1 MTVTEGH
8 VPGSFDPGSSPQY
21 GIPDPLL
28 PLIREATHGEY
39 EIERE
44 LGRGGMA
51 AVYLARDT
59 ALNRKVAIKTML
71 PELISRPGMVQ
82 RFKREAQM
90 AAGLSH
96 PHIVQIHGVR
106 ETPRL
111 VYFVMKCIEGR
122 SIDSIL
128 GERGALDLE
137 TTRLIMQQA
146 GSALSF
152 AHHRGVVHRDV
163 KPANIMIDENG
174 WAVMTDFGIAKI
186 DDAQNLTATGT
197 AIGTPHYMSPEQFHN
212 KPVTGASDQYALAIV
227 AYEMLTGRKPFDGGT
242 VAEIITKHLFSPPP
256 DVRQDRPDI
265 PASVA
270 EALTRMLAKEPA
282 DRFPDLDDAIA
293 AFGAPSPM
301 HLDMVRAQLMAIAR
315 SDEQKKP
322 RLSVPLSPIPTT
334 RPGGQETVLTPA
346 PASSMPGPI
355 RTPPPVA
362 TPAAAATGPA
372 TAARRGRRAALWGAV
387 AVLLLAIPAY
397 FAATRWLPGTRTP
410 ERNEALT
417 RGVKLWQ
424 QREVGAAEAEFARAA
439 AEMPRSALPHVYL
452 SRMSRERG
460 DMPRARAEAARA
472 VQLEPNNAVALR
484 EMGSVLLVSGNYD
497 LARRFFVRALRAAP
511 EDRVSMGWLGCTL
524 QRLGQADQAARWL
537 QRAGQGPWS
546 ACAV

>member
-1 MTVTEGH
+1 MQ
-8 VPGSFDPGSSPQY
+8 PSGSHEM
-21 GIPDPLL
+21 PDLL
-28 PLIREATHGEY
+28 RPLITEATQGEY

-51 AVYLARDT
+51 AVYLARDI
-59 ALNRKVAIKTML
+59 ALNRKVAIKTIL

-128 GERGALDLE
+128 AERGALDLE

-227 AYEMLTGRKPFDGGT
+227 AYEMLTGKKPFDGDT

-256 DVRQDRPDI
+256 DIRKDRPEL

-270 EALTRMLAKEPA
+270 AALTRMLAKEPA
-282 DRFPDLDDAIA
+282 DRFPDLDAAIA
-293 AFGAPSPM
+293 AFGAPSPT

-315 SDEQKKP
+315 SGEEKWP
-322 RLSVPLSPIPTT
+322 RLSVPLSPVPAT
-334 RPGGQETVLTPA
+334 RPSAQKTVLTPVPSAGA
-346 PASSMPGPI
+346 PKRRK
-355 RTPPPVA
+355 RTL
-362 TPAAAATGPA
+362 
-372 TAARRGRRAALWGAV
+372 LWIAGAV
-387 AVLLLAIPAY
+387 VLLAIPTY
-397 FAATRWLPGTRTP
+397 FLAARWMPASRAP
-410 ERNEALT
+410 DRNAALT
-417 RGVKLWQ
+417 RGVQLWQ
-424 QREVGAAEAEFARAA
+424 QRQLVAARAELARAA
-439 AEMPRSALPHVYL
+439 TEMPRSALPHVYL
-452 SRMSRERG
+452 SRMSRESG
-460 DMPRARAEAARA
+460 DLARARAEAARA

-484 EMGSVLLVSGNYD
+484 EMGSVLLATGNHD
-497 LARRFFVRALRAAP
+497 LARRFFARALRAAP
-511 EDRVSMGWLGCTL
+511 DDRASMGWLGCTL
-524 QRLGQADQAARWL
+524 QRLGQPEQANRWL

-546 ACAV
+546 ACRP

>member
-1 MTVTEGH
+1 MQPATSHET
-8 VPGSFDPGSSPQY
+8 
-21 GIPDPLL
+21 PDLLL
-28 PLIREATHGEY
+28 PLIVEATQGEY

-51 AVYLARDT
+51 AVYLARDV

-96 PHIVQIHGVR
+96 PHIVQIHSVR

-111 VYFVMKCIEGR
+111 VYFVMKCIDGR

-128 GERGALDLE
+128 AERGALDLE

-227 AYEMLTGRKPFDGGT
+227 AYEMLTGKKPFDGST

-256 DVRQDRPDI
+256 DIRQDRADL
-265 PASVA
+265 PARVA
-270 EALTRMLAKEPA
+270 DALTRMLAKEPA
-282 DRFPDLDDAIA
+282 DRFPDLDAAIA
-293 AFGAPSPM
+293 AFGAPSPA

-315 SDEQKKP
+315 SGEQKRP
-322 RLSVPLSPIPTT
+322 RLSVPLSPIPAT
-334 RPGGQETVLTPA
+334 RPSAQETVLTPA
-346 PASSMPGPI
+346 PSSPAK
-355 RTPPPVA
+355 PPRA
-362 TPAAAATGPA
+362 R
-372 TAARRGRRAALWGAV
+372 RRGRPVLLLAAGLI
-387 AVLLLAIPAY
+387 LLLAIPAY
-397 FAATRWLPGTRTP
+397 FAVTQWIPASRAP
-410 ERNEALT
+410 ERNASLS
-417 RGVKLWQ
+417 RGVQLWQ
-424 QREVGAAEAEFARAA
+424 QRQLAAAEAELGRAA
-439 AEMPRSALPHVYL
+439 TEMPRSALPHVYL
-452 SRMSRERG
+452 SRMSRESG

-472 VQLEPNNAVALR
+472 VQLEPNNAAALR
-484 EMGSVLLVSGNYD
+484 EMGSVLLASGNYD
-497 LARRFFVRALRAAP
+497 LARRFFARALRAAP
-511 EDRVSMGWLGCTL
+511 GDRASMGWLGCTL
-524 QRLGQADQAARWL
+524 HRLGQSQQASRWL
-537 QRAGQGPWS
+537 QRAGQGPWT
-546 ACAV
+546 ACGT

>member
-1 MTVTEGH
+1 MTVTEGQT
-8 VPGSFDPGSSPQY
+8 PGSL
-21 GIPDPLL
+21 IPPTSHELPDLLL
-28 PLIREATHGEY
+28 PLIKEATQGEY

-51 AVYLARDT
+51 AVYLARDV

-71 PELISRPGMVQ
+71 PEVISRPGMVQ

-128 GERGALDLE
+128 SERGALDLE
-137 TTRLIMQQA
+137 TARLIMQQA

-152 AHHRGVVHRDV
+152 AHHRGIVHRDV

-227 AYEMLTGRKPFDGGT
+227 AYEMLTGKKPFDGGT

-256 DVRQDRPDI
+256 DVRQDRADL

-282 DRFPDLDDAIA
+282 DRFPDLDSAIA
-293 AFGAPSPM
+293 AFGGPSPA

-315 SDEQKKP
+315 SGEEKKP
-322 RLSVPLSPIPTT
+322 RLSVPMSPIPVT
-334 RPGGQETVLTPA
+334 RPSAQATVLTPVPESGRTQRTPA
-346 PASSMPGPI
+346 PAP
-355 RTPPPVA
+355 R
-362 TPAAAATGPA
+362 PAPA
-372 TAARRGRRAALWGAV
+372 KSGGGKRIALWITG
-387 AVLLLAIPAY
+387 AVLLLAIPGY
-397 FAATRWLPGTRTP
+397 FAATRWIPASRSP
-410 ERNEALT
+410 ERNATLS
-417 RGVKLWQ
+417 RGVQLWRQ
-424 QREVGAAEAEFARAA
+424 GQATAARAEFSRAA
-439 AEMPRSALPHVYL
+439 QELPGSALPHVYMSRL
-452 SRMSRERG
+452 SREAG
-460 DMPRARAEAARA
+460 DMPAARAEAARA
-472 VQLEPNNAVALR
+472 VQLEPNNAIVLR
-484 EMGSVLLVSGNYD
+484 EMGSVLLASGNYD
-497 LARRFFVRALRAAP
+497 VARRFFARALRADP
-511 EDRVSMGWLGCTL
+511 NDRVSMGWLGCAL
-524 QRLGQADQAARWL
+524 QRMGQAQQAARWL
-537 QRAGQGPWS
+537 DRAGPGPWT
-546 ACAV
+546 ACGS

>member
-1 MTVTEGH
+1 MQPSTSH
-8 VPGSFDPGSSPQY
+8 AM
-21 GIPDPLL
+21 PDLLL
-28 PLIREATHGEY
+28 PLIVEATQGEY

-51 AVYLARDT
+51 AVYLARDV

-96 PHIVQIHGVR
+96 PHIVQIHSVR

-122 SIDSIL
+122 SIESIL
-128 GERGALDLE
+128 ADRGALDLE
-137 TTRLIMQQA
+137 TTRLIMQQSA
-146 GSALSF
+146 SALSF

-227 AYEMLTGRKPFDGGT
+227 AFEMLTGKKPFDGGT

-256 DVRQDRPDI
+256 DIRQDRADM

-282 DRFPDLDDAIA
+282 ERFPDLDAAIA
-293 AFGAPSPM
+293 AFGAPSPA
-301 HLDMVRAQLMAIAR
+301 HLDIVRAQLLAIAR
-315 SDEQKKP
+315 SAEQQQP
-322 RLSVPLSPIPTT
+322 RLSVPLSPVPST
-334 RPGGQETVLTPA
+334 RPGSQETVLTPVPPSAA
-346 PASSMPGPI
+346 PS
-355 RTPPPVA
+355 
-362 TPAAAATGPA
+362 
-372 TAARRGRRAALWGAV
+372 AARRRGRPILLWAAGL
-387 AVLLLAIPAY
+387 VLLLAIPGY
-397 FAATRWLPGTRTP
+397 FAVTQWLPASRAP
-410 ERNEALT
+410 ERNASLS
-417 RGVKLWQ
+417 RGVQLWQ
-424 QREVGAAEAEFARAA
+424 QRQHVAARAELARAA
-439 AEMPRSALPHVYL
+439 TEMPRSALPHVYL
-452 SRMSRERG
+452 SRMSREAG

-484 EMGSVLLVSGNYD
+484 EMGSVLLASGNYD
-497 LARRFFVRALRAAP
+497 VARRFFARALRAAP
-511 EDRVSMGWLGCTL
+511 GDRASMGWLGCTL
-524 QRLGQADQAARWL
+524 QRLGQAEQASRWL
-537 QRAGQGPWS
+537 QRAGHGPWT
-546 ACAV
+546 ACGV

>member
-1 MTVTEGH
+1 MQPSTSHE
-8 VPGSFDPGSSPQY
+8 
-21 GIPDPLL
+21 IPDLLL
-28 PLIREATHGEY
+28 PLITEATQGEY

-51 AVYLARDT
+51 AVYLARDI

-128 GERGALDLE
+128 GHRGALDLE

-227 AYEMLTGRKPFDGGT
+227 AYEMLTGKKPFDGDT

-256 DVRQDRPDI
+256 DIRQDRPDV

-270 EALTRMLAKEPA
+270 DALTRMFAKEPA
-282 DRFPDLDDAIA
+282 HRFPDLDAAMA
-293 AFGAPSPM
+293 AFGAPSPT

-315 SDEQKKP
+315 SSEQKKP
-322 RLSVPLSPIPTT
+322 RLSVPLSPVPAT
-334 RPGGQETVLTPA
+334 RPSAQETVLTPS
-346 PASSMPGPI
+346 PPSRASS
-355 RTPPPVA
+355 TVA
-362 TPAAAATGPA
+362 S
-372 TAARRGRRAALWGAV
+372 RRGKPVVLWV
-387 AVLLLAIPAY
+387 AGVLLLLMIPAY
-397 FAATRWLPGTRTP
+397 LAVTQWRTASRAP
-410 ERNEALT
+410 ERNTSLA
-417 RGVKLWQ
+417 RGVQLWQ
-424 QREVGAAEAEFARAA
+424 QRQVAAAEAEFARAST
-439 AEMPRSALPHVYL
+439 EMPRSSLPHVYL
-452 SRMSRERG
+452 SRMSREAG

-472 VQLEPNNAVALR
+472 LQLEPNNAVALR
-484 EMGSVLLVSGNYD
+484 EMGSVLLAAGNYD
-497 LARRFFVRALRAAP
+497 VARRFFARALRAAP
-511 EDRVSMGWLGCTL
+511 DDRASMGWLGCTL
-524 QRLGQADQAARWL
+524 QRLGQAEQANRWL
-537 QRAGQGPWS
+537 QRAGQGPWT
-546 ACAV
+546 ACRL

>member
-8 VPGSFDPGSSPQY
+8 TPGSLTPAASHEL
-21 GIPDPLL
+21 PDLLL
-28 PLIREATHGEY
+28 PLIKEATHGEY

-51 AVYLARDT
+51 AVYLARDV
-59 ALNRKVAIKTML
+59 ALNRTVAIKTML

-96 PHIVQIHGVR
+96 PHIVQIHSVR

-128 GERGALDLE
+128 AERGALDLE

-152 AHHRGVVHRDV
+152 AHHRGIVHRDV

-227 AYEMLTGRKPFDGGT
+227 AYEMLTGKKPFDGGT

-256 DVRQDRPDI
+256 DVRQDRADL

-282 DRFPDLDDAIA
+282 DRFPDLDSAIA
-293 AFGAPSPM
+293 AFGAPSPS
-301 HLDMVRAQLMAIAR
+301 HLDMVRAQLMGIAR
-315 SDEQKKP
+315 SGEHKTP
-322 RLSVPLSPIPTT
+322 RLSVPMSPVPVT
-334 RPGGQETVLTPA
+334 RPSAQATVLTPVPEAA
-346 PASSMPGPI
+346 PAQ
-355 RTPPPVA
+355 RTPPPV
-362 TPAAAATGPA
+362 TPPSPPA
-372 TAARRGRRAALWGAV
+372 KVGRGTRIALWTAAV
-387 AVLLLAIPAY
+387 VLLLAIPAY
-397 FAATRWLPGTRTP
+397 FAATRWIPASRSP
-410 ERNEALT
+410 ERNAALS
-417 RGVKLWQ
+417 RGVQLWRQ
-424 QREVGAAEAEFARAA
+424 GQATAARAEFSRAA
-439 AEMPRSALPHVYL
+439 QELPRSALPHVYMSRL
-452 SRMSRERG
+452 SREAG
-460 DMPRARAEAARA
+460 DMPGARAEAARA
-472 VQLEPNNAVALR
+472 VQLEPDNAVALR
-484 EMGSVLLVSGNYD
+484 EMGSVLLASGNYD
-497 LARRFFVRALRAAP
+497 VARRFFARALRADP
-511 EDRVSMGWLGCTL
+511 NDRVSMGWLGCTL
-524 QRLGQADQAARWL
+524 QRMGQTQQAARWL
-537 QRAGQGPWS
+537 DRAGQGPWT
-546 ACAV
+546 ACGS